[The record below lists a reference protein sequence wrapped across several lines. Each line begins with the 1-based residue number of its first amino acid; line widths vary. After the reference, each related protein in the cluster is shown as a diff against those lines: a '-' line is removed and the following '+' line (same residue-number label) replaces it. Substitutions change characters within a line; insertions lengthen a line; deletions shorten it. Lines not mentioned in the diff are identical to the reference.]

1 MLPDKI
7 QADVGALIG
16 ELQAA
21 GLRVVDARY
30 DANVFGN
37 YYVHLVGSRGSLRV
51 TRDRGYYH
59 IGGDEDHLRQLG
71 LFRSFEDLAKFRD
84 VVLAYARTVA

>member
-1 MLPDKI
+1 MLPDPI
-7 QADVGALIG
+7 QADVGALIS

-21 GLRVVDARY
+21 GLRVSDSRY

-37 YYVHLVGSRGSLRV
+37 YYVDLVGSKGALRV

-59 IGGDEDHLRQLG
+59 IGGDEEHLRQLG
-71 LFRSFEDLAKFRD
+71 LFGSFKDLTEFGEA
-84 VVLAYARTVA
+84 VLAYARTVA